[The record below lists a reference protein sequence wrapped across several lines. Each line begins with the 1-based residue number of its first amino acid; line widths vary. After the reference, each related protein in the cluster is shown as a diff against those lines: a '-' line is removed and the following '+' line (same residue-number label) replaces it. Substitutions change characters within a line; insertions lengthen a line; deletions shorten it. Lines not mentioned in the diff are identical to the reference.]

1 MPTPAGT
8 APAPSPPSSPDID
21 PGDGAIDGR
30 TARRDRNRDAVLD
43 AVIELFTEG
52 HVGLVA
58 ADVAERSGVS
68 LRSVYRYFDD
78 LEALARAAIARQMER
93 FAPLAELPGLGEGSL
108 DERIERIVDNRLRLY
123 EAIGPTRRAAI
134 QRAPAN
140 PILAEQLERTRVLL
154 EEQVEAM
161 FAPELTAL
169 SAAERSAVTPGVDLL
184 LGFESFD
191 QLRRIRGLSPAE
203 TRRVLH
209 TALGRLLG

>member
-8 APAPSPPSSPDID
+8 APAPSPPSPDVD

-93 FAPLAELPGLGEGSL
+93 FAPLAEITGLGEGPRA
-108 DERIERIVDNRLRLY
+108 ERIERIVVGRLRLY
-123 EAIGPTRRAAI
+123 EAIGPTRRAAM
-134 QRAPAN
+134 RREATT
-140 PILAEQLERTRVLL
+140 PILSDQLERTRALL
-154 EEQVEAM
+154 TEQVEAM

-169 SAAERSAVTPGVDLL
+169 PSGDRHDLAAALDLL
-184 LGFESFD
+184 LGFEAFD
-191 QLRRIRGLSPAE
+191 QLRRVGGRSAPD
-203 TRRVLH
+203 TRRIVSNAI
-209 TALGRLLG
+209 TRLLA

>member
-1 MPTPAGT
+1 MP
-8 APAPSPPSSPDID
+8 APAAAPSAT
-21 PGDGAIDGR
+21 PGNPAEPAVDGR

-52 HVGLVA
+52 HTGLVA

-93 FAPLAELPGLGEGSL
+93 FGPLAELPDLGEGPL
-108 DERIERIVDNRLRLY
+108 EGRIERLVDSRLRLY
-123 EAIGPTRRAAI
+123 EAIGATRRAAI
-134 QRAPAN
+134 QRASTN

-169 SAAERSAVTPGVDLL
+169 SAADRRAVSPGVDLV
-184 LGFESFD
+184 LGFESID
-191 QLRRIRGLSPAE
+191 QLRRIRGLSAAE
-203 TRRVLH
+203 TRRVLR
-209 TALGRLLG
+209 TVLGRLLA